1 MDLSKG
7 QEMLGW
13 YVFCSFSAPMLTLL
27 GRYSTAFVVC
37 SLLHVFSRTSLDARV
52 SGAKKQKGK
61 ESIASTALLQA
72 LEGKGARR
80 SVRGEDVNSS
90 DADGGIEGEES
101 SNDDDYGTVESAR
114 GDKHRKHSPTTPSEL
129 PSSLMRALTA
139 PPPSTLNLT
148 SEDFIRDFLSKY
160 PPSPKSYEVTQ
171 MIATLFCLHL
181 PFFCSSQSAAKC
193 DVSASRYLTPSKSC
207 VMNQALRLLSNFFAP
222 AISRCSFFPSLPETR
237 RLCC

>member
-1 MDLSKG
+1 MFAHGWGGGSLVDLSKG

-13 YVFCSFSAPMLTLL
+13 YGFCLFAAPMLTLL
-27 GRYSTAFVVC
+27 GRYSTSFVMC
-37 SLLHVFSRTSLDARV
+37 SLLHVFSSTSLDARI

-61 ESIASTALLQA
+61 ESVASTALLQA

-80 SVRGEDVNSS
+80 SGRGEDVNSS

-139 PPPSTLNLT
+139 PPPSPLNLT

-160 PPSPKSYEVTQ
+160 PPSPKSYEVT
-171 MIATLFCLHL
+171 ADTCYPFSPTFTLLSQLSIGSKVRRLSKQVCD
-181 PFFCSSQSAAKC
+181 PFQFLCCESSSSAA
-193 DVSASRYLTPSKSC
+193 L
-207 VMNQALRLLSNFFAP
+207 
-222 AISRCSFFPSLPETR
+222 
-237 RLCC
+237 